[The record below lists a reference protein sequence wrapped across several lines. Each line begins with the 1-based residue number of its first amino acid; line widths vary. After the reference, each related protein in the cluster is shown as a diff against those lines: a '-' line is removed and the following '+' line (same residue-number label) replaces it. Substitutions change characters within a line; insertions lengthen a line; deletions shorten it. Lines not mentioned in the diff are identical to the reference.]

1 MYFSQAFFI
10 ENGSIR
16 ISSVDGSLEVYSDT
30 WKYVCSYTF
39 NHNDAT
45 VACRQL
51 GYRTFDYW
59 NRRYHNYITDYEDY
73 LLRDLD
79 CEGTEANLLDCH
91 YRPTTSCRYTVVLF
105 CESGKSFSL
114 Y

>member
-1 MYFSQAFFI
+1 MI

-16 ISSVDGSLEVYSDT
+16 ISSVDSSLEVYTDA

-51 GYRTFDYW
+51 GYVTYDYW
-59 NRRYHNYITDYEDY
+59 YWIYHNDITEDEDY
-73 LLRDLD
+73 LIRDLE
-79 CEGTEANLLDCH
+79 CEGTEANLLDCL
-91 YRPTTSCRYTVVLF
+91 YTPTTSCRYTVVLF
-105 CESGKSFSL
+105 CESGMFFSL